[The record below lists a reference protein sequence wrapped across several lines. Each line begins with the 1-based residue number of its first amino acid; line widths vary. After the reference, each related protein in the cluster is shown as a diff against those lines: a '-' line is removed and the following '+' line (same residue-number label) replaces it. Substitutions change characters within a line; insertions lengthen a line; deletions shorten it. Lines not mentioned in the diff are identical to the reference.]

1 MHGSPSSPR
10 QSSFKRAAIWVLERK
25 AKLTSATTC
34 AHPATDLPEL
44 CKCVAGEH
52 DLFPGGIHT
61 IRMTCLG
68 EQEGGVAAQM
78 TGIDEGRTPSAFVV
92 TA

>member
-44 CKCVAGEH
+44 CKCSPEEFILSV
-52 DLFPGGIHT
+52 
-61 IRMTCLG
+61 RMTCLG